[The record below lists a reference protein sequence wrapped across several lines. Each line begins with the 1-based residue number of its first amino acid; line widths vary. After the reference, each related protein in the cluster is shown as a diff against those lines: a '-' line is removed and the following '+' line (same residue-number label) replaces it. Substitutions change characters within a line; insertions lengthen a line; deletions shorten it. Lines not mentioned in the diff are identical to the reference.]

1 MKRHQDPRSSL
12 QVSILLLRFP
22 YIPYIVVMA
31 SINADSPADT
41 RVRQLSPERG
51 QTLTTSQGTRRRP
64 VGLLLYLVQI
74 GSWEIYF
81 PSTNH

>member
-1 MKRHQDPRSSL
+1 
-12 QVSILLLRFP
+12 
-22 YIPYIVVMA
+22 MA

-41 RVRQLSPERG
+41 RVRQSGPERG
-51 QTLTTSQGTRRRP
+51 QMLTTIRDVGP
-64 VGLLLYLVQI
+64 VALLLYLIQI